1 MQDEAVRRTIW
12 SGAEMPLGQLQPQNT
27 STVISPTNGNLHQL
41 AKPEKIKNDE
51 RWFLSDKG
59 SYFVQVLNSKLEQI
73 IDKSTEIEKTM
84 KGQCLQFSFQS
95 KRRLVTLTFHHDS
108 AKNSS
113 LEMVC
118 DVQGHREP
126 REATFWDVQFS
137 AEYVNSIVDFVKKC
151 VEYVSRKL

>member
-1 MQDEAVRRTIW
+1 MKDDAVRHAIR
-12 SGAEMPLGQLQPQNT
+12 SGAEMPLRQLQPQNT

-51 RWFLSDKG
+51 RWFLSDQG

-84 KGQCLQFSFQS
+84 KGIGLRFSFQS
-95 KRRLVTLTFHHDS
+95 KRRPVTLTFHRDS

-113 LEMVC
+113 LELVC

-126 REATFWDVQFS
+126 RKATFKDVQFC
-137 AEYVNSIVDFVKKC
+137 AEYVNTIVDFVKEC
-151 VEYVSRKL
+151 VEYVSRK